1 MSHLVILTKY
11 SSDFQICL
19 LKKIGY
25 YKQFVLRKSVKIGK
39 SESCIY
45 KRHLSNLISIFNRLK
60 KVQNCVYKKSSSENM
75 FSHFSYPSFNN
86 GEFVIYF
93 AKGYTLNWAWEKK
106 SFQK

>member
-19 LKKIGY
+19 LKIIGY
-25 YKQFVLRKSVKIGK
+25 YLLQTICPKKIGK
-39 SESCIY
+39 SESRIY